1 MRPRPTETCRVCF
14 LPSKEQRLSGAAE
27 PGQSDQRPLPAVTH
41 PPQDTSQNKTAPQG
55 QKRFPAGSWWGGSA
69 VLGLVTVQ
77 GLWGGVF
84 LSRFCSS
91 HITK

>member
-1 MRPRPTETCRVCF
+1 MQPNLDKVTNARC
-14 LPSKEQRLSGAAE
+14 L
-27 PGQSDQRPLPAVTH
+27 QS
-41 PPQDTSQNKTAPQG
+41 PQDTSQNKTAPQG